1 MKGFIKTVNFEQGVE
16 VATRLR
22 NIGVDADYYNNGML
36 NSRTYI
42 IDDIESQPGKNAWIH
57 ITSVLGDKIECYKC
71 DADLAE

>member
-22 NIGVDADYYNNGML
+22 NIGVETEYYNNGML

-42 IDDIESQPGKNAWIH
+42 IDDIDSQPGKSAWHH
-57 ITSVLGDKIECYKC
+57 ITSVLGDKIECYKG